1 VPQEKRKIPGP
12 DGKLID
18 ATPVNFQIGVEP
30 FSEYVLEDGSLL
42 RLKPVMVEVL
52 RVDGIYDGEGNPVYV
67 SRTQNVVVVNAPE
80 ALKRR
85 PKS

>member
-1 VPQEKRKIPGP
+1 
-12 DGKLID
+12 
-18 ATPVNFQIGVEP
+18 
-30 FSEYVLEDGSLL
+30 
-42 RLKPVMVEVL
+42 L